1 MVRTLARLLR
11 LSYFAVAACGL
22 LIIYAKKIEEN
33 EIKVGAAHV
42 PVTIVVVV
50 IVVLKTLFV
59 VSNAFWVVEKNL
71 LMIK

>member
-42 PVTIVVVV
+42 PVTIVV
-50 IVVLKTLFV
+50 TTSTV
-59 VSNAFWVVEKNL
+59 VSHAF
-71 LMIK
+71 